1 MSVLIRTNIATT
13 LTWFQLVLKN
23 RRRKIVSLFII
34 VTTISKRFR
43 VAKLTHVLI
52 NFTFRGRKMWLMLA
66 RDSTKPNVLKTIF
79 AFIILRLRKF
89 RVL

>member
-1 MSVLIRTNIATT
+1 MSVLIRTSIATT

-43 VAKLTHVLI
+43 IAKLIHVLI

-79 AFIILRLRKF
+79 AFIIFRLRKF

>member
-1 MSVLIRTNIATT
+1 MSVLIRTSIATT

-34 VTTISKRFR
+34 VTTISKRCR
-43 VAKLTHVLI
+43 VEKLIHVLI

-79 AFIILRLRKF
+79 AFIIFRLRKF

>member
-1 MSVLIRTNIATT
+1 VSVLIRTSIATT

-43 VAKLTHVLI
+43 VAKLIHVLI

-66 RDSTKPNVLKTIF
+66 RDLTKPNVLKTIF
-79 AFIILRLRKF
+79 AFIIFRLRKF